1 MTDPA
6 SAIKRELDNL
16 ITQQIATLRRK
27 AALTN
32 EDLEEYHT
40 RSVKLDILFRELDR
54 SKPAGAGSSQQI
66 PHPFCDMTPNHV
78 SAHFEPLVT

>member
-40 RSVKLDILFRELDR
+40 RSVKLDILFRELDQSR
-54 SKPAGAGSSQQI
+54 PQPVPVHRYKFRIRPA
-66 PHPFCDMTPNHV
+66 V
-78 SAHFEPLVT
+78 